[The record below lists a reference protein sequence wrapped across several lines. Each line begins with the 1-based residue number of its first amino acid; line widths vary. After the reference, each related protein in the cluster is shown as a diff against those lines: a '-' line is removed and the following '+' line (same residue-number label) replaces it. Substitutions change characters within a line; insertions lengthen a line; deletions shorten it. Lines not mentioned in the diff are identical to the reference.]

1 MAISSQ
7 ERRRHCSPKPENI
20 PRVIFEKV
28 ELTLYLPTVGM
39 VVKLSD
45 TALRKKRQ
53 VVLNEFKA
61 RLVYVVGSRPAY
73 VRLCL
78 RPPSPNK
85 MHKQR
90 DTGLMN
96 LPLVESSILRQCTKM
111 LTVFTAMKKN
121 NEKFSMCRLGWYE
134 TLNIDGLTQKIL
146 LPLSLKG

>member
-28 ELTLYLPTVGM
+28 ELTLQLLYKYYLPTEGM
-39 VVKLSD
+39 VLKLSD
-45 TALRKKRQ
+45 TALTKKRQ
-53 VVLNEFKA
+53 VVLCEFKA
-61 RLVYVVGSRPAY
+61 RLVYVMGSRPAY

-96 LPLVESSILRQCTKM
+96 LPLVQSSILRQCTKM
-111 LTVFTAMKKN
+111 LTVFSAMKKN
-121 NEKFSMCRLGWYE
+121 NEKFSMSRLGWYE
-134 TLNIDGLTQKIL
+134 TLNIDR
-146 LPLSLKG
+146 

>member
-28 ELTLYLPTVGM
+28 ELTLQLLYKYYLPTVDM

-53 VVLNEFKA
+53 VVLCEFKA

-78 RPPSPNK
+78 RPLPQIKCINK
-85 MHKQR
+85 EIQ
-90 DTGLMN
+90 
-96 LPLVESSILRQCTKM
+96 IL
-111 LTVFTAMKKN
+111 
-121 NEKFSMCRLGWYE
+121 
-134 TLNIDGLTQKIL
+134 
-146 LPLSLKG
+146 